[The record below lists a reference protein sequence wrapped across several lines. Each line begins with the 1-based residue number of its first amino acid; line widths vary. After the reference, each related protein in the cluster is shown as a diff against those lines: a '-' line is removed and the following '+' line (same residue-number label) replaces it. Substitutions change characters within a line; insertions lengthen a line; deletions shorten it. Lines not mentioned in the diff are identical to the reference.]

1 MMDEIY
7 TLKQKVDD
15 HARAE
20 KDMKAEYETKLNN
33 QRKEMLANSDMSKD
47 EQQMMDE
54 IYTLKQKVDDH
65 ARAEKDMKA
74 EYETKLNNQRK
85 EMLANNDMSKVDLK
99 YANRIKQIQARHK
112 MEIQNSLEK
121 QRNELLDNIADSD
134 KADLLKRIETLKLE
148 VQKYQ
153 QRLDDNDFNGYN
165 DPHYK
170 NTLSDKNDVAPD
182 VVEDFK
188 LRTSEYSKSTVNP

>member
-1 MMDEIY
+1 MMMRYILE
-7 TLKQKVDD
+7 VD
-15 HARAE
+15 
-20 KDMKAEYETKLNN
+20 
-33 QRKEMLANSDMSKD
+33 
-47 EQQMMDE
+47 
-54 IYTLKQKVDDH
+54 
-65 ARAEKDMKA
+65 
-74 EYETKLNNQRK
+74 
-85 EMLANNDMSKVDLK
+85 
-99 YANRIKQIQARHK
+99 ANRIKQIQARHK
-112 MEIQNSLEK
+112 MEIQDSLEK

-165 DPHYK
+165 DSHYK

-188 LRTSEYSKSTVNP
+188 LRTCMLLILPSENVCDRTSMRWLYS